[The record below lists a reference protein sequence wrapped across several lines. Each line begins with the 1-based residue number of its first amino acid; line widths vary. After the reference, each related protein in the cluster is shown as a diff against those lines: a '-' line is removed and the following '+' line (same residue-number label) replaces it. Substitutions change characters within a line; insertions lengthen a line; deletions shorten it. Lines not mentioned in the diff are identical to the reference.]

1 MGIDY
6 QCFDHKDNPDGDFL
20 CPEYSRYYGRDR
32 HWYLLLVQGTY
43 LKPIYIE
50 SDTTL
55 PIIGDVIF
63 KFILGKGNSKHNQEN
78 TNPVCLRKRSDMYI
92 NTCIIY

>member
-1 MGIDY
+1 MPRILGTMGEIATDISY
-6 QCFDHKDNPDGDFL
+6 WFKGH
-20 CPEYSRYYGRDR
+20 
-32 HWYLLLVQGTY
+32 